1 MRLATNIYNEYITA
15 KSNLEQAELAY
26 HQAKSQ
32 LDELYDNV
40 FKTEAEKL
48 GLISETFYDREKPY
62 YKFKNGYHWFYV
74 SHLMDRPFGSVGRRL
89 EPLDKTGLNYLN
101 DRFEPLLLVSDGNSK
116 TDWLTTIV
124 ENFVDKMPYD
134 RKSKQKDLLYKD
146 YNNILDFVNNV
157 TKNVQEAVNELS
169 R

>member
-1 MRLATNIYNEYITA
+1 MSLADKVYKEYFIA
-15 KSNLEQAELAY
+15 KSNLEQAELDY
-26 HQAKSQ
+26 SKAKNQ
-32 LDELYDNV
+32 LDMLYDSA
-40 FKTEAEKL
+40 FKEEAEKL
-48 GLISETFYDREKPY
+48 GLISEIFYDSEKPY
-62 YKFKNGYHWFYV
+62 YKFKDGYHWFYV
-74 SHLMDRPFGSVGRRL
+74 SHLMDRPSGSIGRRL
-89 EPLDKTGLNYLN
+89 EPLDKTGLNYLD

-157 TKNVQEAVNELS
+157 TKNVQEAINELS